1 MAKEK
6 HREHLKTIADGDVLT
21 PTEESPL
28 LGVLA
33 SREYETS
40 PSANSENETATAP
53 KLSDAFIR
61 PIMLAVMCN
70 GFLAFIDMCH
80 FSLLPL
86 MWSTSIPLGGLGLDP
101 LRIGATLGT
110 FGFLNAAIQI
120 NCMGPLLRR
129 FGVVRVFRFS
139 VRSLLLCFAMYPFMS
154 YFARDSG
161 RVDARVVLC
170 MCVQLCCQTM
180 IYFAYGECSIL
191 APTPTYPPCS
201 LICFLCSRCHP
212 GNRRRECPP
221 RRSDGHC

>member
-6 HREHLKTIADGDVLT
+6 HKQRLKTAGDGEFPS

-28 LGVLA
+28 LGTNGVPG
-33 SREYETS
+33 SREYEIVPAAS
-40 PSANSENETATAP
+40 SENVPATVP

-101 LRIGATLGT
+101 LHIGATLGT
-110 FGFLNAAIQI
+110 FGFVNATIQI

-129 FGVVRVFRFS
+129 FGVVRVFRTS
-139 VRSLLLCFAMYPFMS
+139 VCSLLLCFTMYPLMS
-154 YFARDSG
+154 RFARDAG
-161 RVDARVVLC
+161 RVDARVVIC
-170 MCVQLCCQTM
+170 MGVQLCCQTM
-180 IYFAYGECSIL
+180 IYFAYGERSISIL
-191 APTPTYPPCS
+191 NST
-201 LICFLCSRCHP
+201 
-212 GNRRRECPP
+212 
-221 RRSDGHC
+221 